1 MVRHWQPPAGR
12 VGPSEVRREG
22 STESAGVKGEGLTGI
37 DTAAVADADADADA
51 VGVEEV
57 WAGGWERAGSGTA
70 AILPKTALTG
80 VPSAS
85 KAGLVRPKVGGSPL
99 RSVKS
104 LKSNQSLDQ
113 SVLLGGASEEEPGRA
128 EALLAE
134 SGAAL
139 AEGDVRRPSPL
150 QSLASRRLAP
160 AFPLSPSRLRGGATS
175 VSILIL
181 PFCVVVEHLSLSV
194 VEDDGGPAVWRRRC
208 LAGPFSLPLLAVLLF
223 L

>member
-1 MVRHWQPPAGR
+1 M
-12 VGPSEVRREG
+12 
-22 STESAGVKGEGLTGI
+22 
-37 DTAAVADADADADA
+37 
-51 VGVEEV
+51 EEV
-57 WAGGWERAGSGTA
+57 LTGGWERAGSGAA

-113 SVLLGGASEEEPGRA
+113 SVLLGGASDEEPGRA

-139 AEGDVRRPSPL
+139 AEGDVRRPSPV
-150 QSLASRRLAP
+150 QSLGSRRLAP

-181 PFCVVVEHLSLSV
+181 ILPFWVVVEHLSLSV

-208 LAGPFSLPLLAVLLF
+208 CLAGPFSLPLPAVLLF